1 MSDLGESISIPEPPE
16 EVKEDEKSVK
26 IRFSVFFDG
35 TLNNRT
41 NIDQRLV
48 SSSDEDLTE
57 EEQAIADELKG
68 KMSPEEI
75 EEAKE
80 IYEKHQGVG
89 SYENGY
95 TNIVTLEKYVDTSA
109 QPPYD
114 IALATYVEGPGT
126 IDKKGDRFAGYA
138 LGVWK
143 SGVEK
148 KVKKGLLDV
157 TNKIRSNNSRKDV
170 VIELI
175 TLDVFGFSRGAAAA
189 RNFIHEALLEAGSIA
204 NQLKEKGYKISK
216 TEVCL
221 AGLYDT
227 VSSHGISFNDDTGK
241 LKLDAVSHAQD
252 VVQLA
257 AADEHRANFSLTN
270 IKSANGKGREIYLPG
285 VHSDVGG
292 SYRDGASEDQKIFW
306 KMGSNSEEIVNQ
318 HRQEL
323 IDAGWYKEDE
333 LTIKSY
339 FRTRG
344 RGARVK
350 VAVLHARRDSISNQY
365 SRITLH
371 VMADFAR
378 ENKIEIKDV
387 IQRKEKVPAELSSV
401 QNSIKAYVDEHKAKG
416 ANTSRPNHWH
426 DKDKPSW
433 LPKLRHDYFHF
444 SARLGIG
451 NGPRFENGKR
461 QRKVING

>member
-1 MSDLGESISIPEPPE
+1 
-16 EVKEDEKSVK
+16 
-26 IRFSVFFDG
+26 
-35 TLNNRT
+35 
-41 NIDQRLV
+41 
-48 SSSDEDLTE
+48 
-57 EEQAIADELKG
+57 
-68 KMSPEEI
+68 
-75 EEAKE
+75 
-80 IYEKHQGVG
+80 
-89 SYENGY
+89 
-95 TNIVTLEKYVDTSA
+95 
-109 QPPYD
+109 
-114 IALATYVEGPGT
+114 LATYVEGPGT
-126 IDKKGDRFAGYA
+126 MDKKRDRLLGYA
-138 LGVWK
+138 LGIKK
-143 SGVEK
+143 SGVEN
-148 KVKKGLLDV
+148 KVEKGLLDV
-157 TNKIRSNNSRKDV
+157 TGKIRSSNPDKDV
-170 VIELI
+170 IIELI

-189 RNFIHEALLEAGSIA
+189 RNFIHEALLEANSVA
-204 NQLKEKGYKISK
+204 NQLKEKGYKVGK

-306 KMGSNSEEIVNQ
+306 KMGSHSEEIVNQ
-318 HRQEL
+318 QRQEL
-323 IDAGWYKEDE
+323 IDAGWYKDDE
-333 LTIKSY
+333 LTVKSY

-378 ENKIEIKDV
+378 ENKIEIKSA
-387 IQRKEKVPAELSSV
+387 IQRKEKVPAGLGSV
-401 QNSIKAYVDEHKAKG
+401 QDSIKAYVDKHKGKG
-416 ANTSRPNHWH
+416 ANTSRADHWH

-433 LPKLRHDYFHF
+433 LPDLRHDYFHF

-451 NGPRFENGKR
+451 NDPRIENGKR